1 MTISYTPSPSVSFRP
16 YQDGQDL
23 VRAAGDDGFNVR
35 FQALEQEFKRIS
47 DVVKQIGDALD
58 ALQSQLDHH

>member
-1 MTISYTPSPSVSFRP
+1 MAISYIPSVTFRP
-16 YQDGQDL
+16 YVDGQDL

-47 DVVKQIGDALD
+47 EVIEQISDRLD
-58 ALQSQLDHH
+58 ELQNLITHH

>member
-1 MTISYTPSPSVSFRP
+1 MSISYIPSVSFRP

-47 DVVKQIGDALD
+47 EVVKQISDRLD
-58 ALQSQLDHH
+58 QLADQIGS